1 MSKAH
6 ELTKLRVTK
15 IDAARRQLETAITL
29 WFHEADPVSIHTLAC
44 ASFQLVYD
52 INSQVGGSPM
62 FPDRMAA
69 TETTEARKKY
79 LHKFLREAQN
89 FFKHAEKDAPQTF
102 AFITHQTELFV
113 FEACQKYYEIAH
125 EDLPLMKLFHFYIRL
140 HNPNLFD
147 GPDPQKDI
155 FDKPGTQRLKSYGKR
170 EFFQKVLPGF
180 SQYGAA

>member
-1 MSKAH
+1 MSTNH

-44 ASFQLVYD
+44 ASFQLLYD

-69 TETTEARKKY
+69 IEKTEARKKY
-79 LHKFLREAQN
+79 LYKFLRKAQN
-89 FFKHAEKDAPQTF
+89 FFKHADNDASQTF
-102 AFITHQTELFV
+102 AFNTDQTEIFI

-125 EDLPLMKLFHFYIRL
+125 EDLPLMKLFHFYLRL
-140 HNPNLFD
+140 HNPDIF
-147 GPDPQKDI
+147 GQSDPQKNI
-155 FDKPGTQRLKSYGKR
+155 LDKPGIQKLKSYGKP
-170 EFFQKVLPGF
+170 EFLLKVLPGF
-180 SQYGAA
+180 FQFGAA